1 MTAVQDGP
9 TSIRVSW
16 TPSSDA
22 TGYMIHY
29 TSSRGDSGSED
40 ISGGHSDSHTLTGL
54 VKEDTYT
61 ISIMYTRALKCETL
75 GGIFLVHAPFGQS
88 VLCSQ
93 HVKTPSLSIE
103 NLQRKGPT
111 HNTTVCTCTSFFT
124 CFTCSFSCFAHIIA
138 LFALYRS
145 LTLCL
150 LCFAG
155 NTCPHGQAY
164 LRTCS
169 VASHCGH
176 TFLKRIYIPDCRV
189 PSNRP
194 SSRELPVI
202 GFYRACAEY
211 KRTRKEIKWHNF
223 AKKR

>member
-1 MTAVQDGP
+1 
-9 TSIRVSW
+9 
-16 TPSSDA
+16 
-22 TGYMIHY
+22 MI
-29 TSSRGDSGSED
+29 
-40 ISGGHSDSHTLTGL
+40 
-54 VKEDTYT
+54 
-61 ISIMYTRALKCETL
+61 TRALKCETL

-150 LCFAG
+150 LCFCWEHMPTWASLL
-155 NTCPHGQAY
+155 TYMQCSIT
-164 LRTCS
+164 LRTYLLE
-169 VASHCGH
+169 AH
-176 TFLKRIYIPDCRV
+176 IYTYLTAEFRPIRFRNPPRGLL
-189 PSNRP
+189 P

-202 GFYRACAEY
+202 GFYREEGGCQVPYLIMPDRWKATFGA
-211 KRTRKEIKWHNF
+211 
-223 AKKR
+223 